1 MVVEFS
7 MFPLDKGESLG
18 RYVARVVDIVDKSK
32 LPHHTCAMGTTVEG
46 NWDEIFRLI
55 KRCHNALRK
64 DCHRIYT
71 KITVDD
77 RKGAKNRMKGKVQ
90 SLKKILKRE
99 IM

>member
-7 MFPLDKGESLG
+7 MFPIDKGESLSK
-18 RYVARVVDIVDKSK
+18 YVARVVDIIDKSG

-46 NWDEIFRLI
+46 NWDEIFNLI

-64 DCHRIYT
+64 DCRRVYT

-77 RKGAKNRMKGKVQ
+77 RKGPKNRMKGKVE
-90 SLKKILKRE
+90 SLEKILKRE
-99 IM
+99 IR